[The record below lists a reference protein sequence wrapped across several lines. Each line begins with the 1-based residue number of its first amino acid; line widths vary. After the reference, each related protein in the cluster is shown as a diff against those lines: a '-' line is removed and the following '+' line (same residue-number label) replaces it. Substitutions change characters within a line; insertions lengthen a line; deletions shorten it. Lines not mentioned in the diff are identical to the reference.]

1 MNKKQDKIMV
11 DEKTGR
17 RFTWGIGKYG
27 AYPKWLDD
35 GIKKDTKAKEI
46 IQQRKN
52 IIKTRNKNLNKKKE
66 FEEKIKQ
73 ANRNIEEKIKNS
85 DTKTYVNEKDVIT
98 SDRVNSE
105 GKVEKANSLG
115 RHIVNGEFDEETKQ
129 LHNNIIKDYFKDKV
143 PADISGEEKVYYMT
157 GGGSGTGKSNFLKD
171 GEKYFGK
178 DFEYDKKTKMFNAN
192 VIKIDAD
199 DLKARIYEKRKDGF
213 DHLEASYLHEES
225 SALSKRINDLA
236 LDNGYPCMLD
246 STGDG
251 TPEKLSGKIENAKNK
266 GFKVYGSYGTCDF
279 EKGLNNNLERWETA
293 VANKDKSARYVKE
306 KDVVELH
313 RDVTNTLIA
322 CADKFDKV
330 SLSDMNDFK
339 NIKIIAKGGNGK
351 KLTVEKGFEKE
362 YNMFVG
368 KGKISNEEVLEIAD
382 GYKKVVLKSGRRK
395 ESDYND

>member
-1 MNKKQDKIMV
+1 MTKEDKIMI

-27 AYPKWLDD
+27 AYPKFLDNKKNA
-35 GIKKDTKAKEI
+35 IKV
-46 IQQRKN
+46 
-52 IIKTRNKNLNKKKE
+52 RNRNLKKKKE
-66 FEEKIKQ
+66 AEIRKNKVEE

-85 DTKTYVNEKDVIT
+85 DTKTYVNPKDVIA
-98 SDRVNSE
+98 SDKVNKD

-129 LHNNIIKDYFKDKV
+129 LHNEIIRDYFKGKL
-143 PADISGEEKVYYMT
+143 PADVTGEEKVFYMT
-157 GGGSGTGKSNFLKD
+157 GGGSGTGKSNFLKN

-178 DFEYDKKTKMFNAN
+178 DFEYDKKTGMFNAN

-199 DLKARIYEKRKDGF
+199 DLKKRIYEKRKDGF

-225 SALSKRINDLA
+225 SALSKRITDLA
-236 LDNGYPCMLD
+236 LENGYPCMLD

-251 TPEKLSGKIENAKNK
+251 SPEKLASKIKNAKDK
-266 GFKVYGSYGTCDF
+266 GFKVYGAYGTCGF
-279 EKGLNNNLERWETA
+279 QKGLNNNFTRWRDA
-293 VANKDKSARYVKE
+293 VEKGDKSARYVRE

-322 CADKFDKV
+322 CSDQFDRLT
-330 SLSDMNDFK
+330 LSDMNDFD
-339 NIKIIAKGGNGK
+339 NIKLIAKGGNGK
-351 KLTVEKGFEKE
+351 KLTVEKGFERE
-362 YNMFVG
+362 YNQFAE
-368 KGKISNEEVLEIAD
+368 KGKLTDEQVLEKAN
-382 GYKKVVLKSGRRK
+382 GYKKVILKSGKRK